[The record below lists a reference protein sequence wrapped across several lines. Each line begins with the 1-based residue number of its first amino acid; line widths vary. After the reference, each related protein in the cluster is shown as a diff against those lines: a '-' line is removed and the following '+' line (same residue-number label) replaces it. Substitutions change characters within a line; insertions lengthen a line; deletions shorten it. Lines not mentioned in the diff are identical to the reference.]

1 MTLNTKV
8 ITDTSE
14 IFEIDRGDV
23 IQLDDNLYE
32 VKGHER
38 ENRFGMDDPKFWVK
52 RVEDLKTGEKKIIK
66 LSFLESFDT
75 YIGGAKIRCFRNPD
89 KEARILKLVEDHPS
103 FMHGTAHRDEKGNI
117 LRVLDIIPGQN
128 FLMYISGLSMTHK
141 EYFDSVFPGVLK
153 RLVKA
158 VEAIRFLHMHG
169 FKHGDIRND
178 HIIVHRDSGQFM
190 WIDFDYDYEA
200 TENPYGVDIFGL
212 GNILI
217 NALGKGFHTIDLIA
231 QEPEAYRMLDHNMD
245 TGDFSILYRRRFIN
259 LRKIYPYIPK
269 LLNDIVMHF
278 SSSANIY
285 YESTDEILEDLNRCL
300 YSLYE

>member
-1 MTLNTKV
+1 MNLSTRI

-23 IQLDDNLYE
+23 IQVGGRHYT

-38 ENRFGMDDPKFWVK
+38 ESRFGMEDPKFWVK
-52 RVEDLKTGEKKIIK
+52 RVEDLETKEKKIIK

-89 KEARILKLVEDHPS
+89 KEAKILDLVKDDSS
-103 FMHGTAHRDEKGNI
+103 FMHGIAHRDEKGNI
-117 LRVLDIIPGQN
+117 LRILDIIPGQN
-128 FLMYISGLSMTHK
+128 FLMYIAGLSMPHRN
-141 EYFDSVFPGVLK
+141 YFNSVLPDVLR

-158 VEAIRFLHMHG
+158 VEAIRFLHMNG

-178 HIIVHRDSGQFM
+178 HIIVNRDTGQYV

-200 TENPYGVDIFGL
+200 TENPYGVDIFGI

-217 NALGKGFHTIDLIA
+217 NAIGKGFHTVDLIA
-231 QEPEAYRMLDHNMD
+231 QDPDAYSCLDGKIEP
-245 TGDFSILYRRRFIN
+245 GDFSILYRRRFIN

-269 LLNDIVMHF
+269 ILNDIVMHF
-278 SSSANIY
+278 SCGANIY

-300 YSLYE
+300 YSLFE